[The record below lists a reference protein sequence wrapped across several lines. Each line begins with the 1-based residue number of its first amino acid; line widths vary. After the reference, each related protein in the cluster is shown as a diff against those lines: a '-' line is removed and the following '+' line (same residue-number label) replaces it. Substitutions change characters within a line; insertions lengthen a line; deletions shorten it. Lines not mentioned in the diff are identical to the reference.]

1 MRKNNALKH
10 ERKPTSVQRA
20 RYLDDSA
27 MLSHLGKEGAEQAN
41 DNREA
46 RKAQNERVI
55 ERRLN
60 EDKQM
65 RIDANEH
72 IVPIDSDDE
81 RPVA

>member
-20 RYLDDSA
+20 RYLGDSNL
-27 MLSHLGKEGAEQAN
+27 LSHLGKKGAEQAS